1 MKEKYVCPY
10 CGQINSNKEICIN
23 CNHNMHID
31 MFKDEIQEDYFNIKI
46 FINNNDFYKILDIC
60 KKYPNNLY
68 YEYFKMYASLSLE
81 KEYNQNTFFQN
92 KYTYTSDELNNVCYH
107 LLEKKTM
114 YDISNIKEFYNKYDF
129 KDKEILNKALDNE
142 FDEQV
147 MEKDLREELFPLTK
161 TLPVNQKIRLFKHG
175 NIYLLILSFI
185 LLILFTGITLIVT
198 EKELQY
204 EMLIVALIIPT
215 IFLSKSFTRIVI
227 KKNNLLINI
236 IVFLVIYYMITYL
249 ITLPFHEFNLE
260 SLYIH
265 LKRIIFTPFVLVK
278 TMHERMN

>member
-10 CGQINSNKEICIN
+10 CGQINNEEICIN

-31 MFKDEIQEDYFNIKI
+31 MFKDEIQEDYFNINVY
-46 FINNNDFYKILDIC
+46 INNNDFYKILDIS

-81 KEYNQNTFFQN
+81 KKYDQNAFFQST
-92 KYTYTSDELNNVCYH
+92 YTYTSDELNDVCYH
-107 LLEKKTM
+107 LLEKKSL
-114 YDISNIKEFYNKYDF
+114 YNIANIKEFYNKYDF
-129 KDKEILNKALDNE
+129 KDKEILSDALDNE

-147 MEKDLREELFPLTK
+147 MEKDLREELFHLTK
-161 TLPVNQKIRLFKHG
+161 TLPVNQKTKPFKHG

-215 IFLSKSFTRIVI
+215 IFLSKSFTRIVV
-227 KKNNLLINI
+227 KKNNVLINI
-236 IVFLVIYYMITYL
+236 LTFLFIYYIITYL
-249 ITLPFHEFNLE
+249 ITLPFHEFSLE